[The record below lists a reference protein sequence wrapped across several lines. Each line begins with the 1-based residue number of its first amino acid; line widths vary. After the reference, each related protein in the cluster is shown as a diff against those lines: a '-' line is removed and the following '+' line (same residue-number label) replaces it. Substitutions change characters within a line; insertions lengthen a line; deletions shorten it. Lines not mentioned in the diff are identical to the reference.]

1 MGIFVPYNLKIVRD
15 KEDTPA
21 QMEFYISVILETP
34 VDGRDQLIDMVVQ
47 DVTFQPAQT
56 PFKQMGL
63 AVVMNSDNEPKMSFH
78 SFDPRQDSIERVL

>member
-1 MGIFVPYNLKIVRD
+1 
-15 KEDTPA
+15 
-21 QMEFYISVILETP
+21 
-34 VDGRDQLIDMVVQ
+34 MVVQ

-63 AVVMNSDNEPKMSFH
+63 AVAMNSENEPKMNFH